1 MRRLSGHSAF
11 SCSDHAHSSSTMDT
25 LKLFGYANQGVS
37 PISTP
42 MSKFLIWLLGV
53 ACFLSTAGAA
63 QALPIS
69 PGDRVKVTIP
79 EGEEFSGIF
88 EVNLN
93 GELELPF
100 IKGILAVGLEPE
112 QLQKR
117 VYQALVQQGIF
128 QPSFL
133 RVSLSVVQW
142 APIPVFVIGSAF
154 QPGRVLINEMSD
166 AEKTQTPVQLSG
178 QAPLNRMLT
187 TALRRAGGITPT
199 ADVTAVQLKRGSR
212 KQVID
217 LSGAFTGEPF
227 NDIPLIAG
235 DQVVVPDTGTVNPL
249 IVRPSSITPTE
260 IEINISN
267 LTVPAAGNS
276 VAGIGAQAKNF
287 AYGSRLSHAVIS
299 ANCAGGTM
307 VTNARRRAIL
317 VRTDRASGKTTAYE
331 RGVEDLLRA
340 STDSSNNPYLMAD
353 DGVACYDSRVT
364 NFQAVLSIIN
374 QFLTPALLIYDRAI
388 P

>member
-1 MRRLSGHSAF
+1 
-11 SCSDHAHSSSTMDT
+11 MDT
-25 LKLFGYANQGVS
+25 LNLSGYANQGDS
-37 PISTP
+37 PLSTH

-53 ACFLSTAGAA
+53 ACFLSTAGKA

-69 PGDRVKVTIP
+69 PGDRIKVTIP

-100 IKGILAVGLEPE
+100 IKGIQAVGLEPE

-142 APIPVFVIGSAF
+142 APVPVFVIGSAF

-227 NDIPLIAG
+227 KDIPLIAG

-249 IVRPSSITPTE
+249 IVRPSNITPTE

-287 AYGSRLSHAVIS
+287 PYGSRLSHAVVS

-307 VTNARRRAIL
+307 ITNARRRAIL
-317 VRTDRASGKTTAYE
+317 VRTERVSGKTTAYE
-331 RGVEDLLRA
+331 RGVEDLLRT

-353 DGVACYDSRVT
+353 DGVVCYDSRVT
-364 NFQAVLSIIN
+364 NFQGVLSIIN
-374 QFLTPALLIYDRAI
+374 QFLTPALLIYDRAL

>member
-1 MRRLSGHSAF
+1 
-11 SCSDHAHSSSTMDT
+11 MDT
-25 LKLFGYANQGVS
+25 LRLFCDANQGNS
-37 PISTP
+37 PTSTR
-42 MSKFLIWLLGV
+42 MSKFLLWLLGI
-53 ACFLSTAGAA
+53 ACIVGTAGKSL
-63 QALPIS
+63 ALPIS

-100 IKGILAVGLEPE
+100 TKGIFAVGLEPE
-112 QLQKR
+112 QLQQR
-117 VYQALVQQGIF
+117 VYQALVKQGLF

-142 APIPVFVIGSAF
+142 APVQVFVVGSAF
-154 QPGRVLINEMSD
+154 QPGRIVINEWSD
-166 AEKTQTPVQLSG
+166 VEQTQTPVQLSG

-199 ADVTAVQLKRGSR
+199 ADVTAVQVKRGSR
-212 KQVID
+212 KRVIN
-217 LSGAFTGEPF
+217 LSGAFTGAPF
-227 NDIPLIAG
+227 DDIPLIAG
-235 DQVVVPDTGTVNPL
+235 DQVIVPDTGTVNPL
-249 IVRPSSITPTE
+249 IVRPSQITPAE
-260 IEINISN
+260 VVINISN

-287 AYGSRLSHAVIS
+287 PYGSRFSHAVVS

-307 VTNARRRAIL
+307 ITNARRRAL
-317 VRTDRASGKTTAYE
+317 MVRTERTSGKTTAYE
-331 RGVEDLLRA
+331 RGVEELLRD
-340 STDSSNNPYLMAD
+340 STDNANNPYLMVG
-353 DGVACYDSRVT
+353 DGVVCYDSRVT
-364 NFQAVLSIIN
+364 NFQAVLNIMT
-374 QFLTPALLIYDRAI
+374 QFLNPALLIYDLTR